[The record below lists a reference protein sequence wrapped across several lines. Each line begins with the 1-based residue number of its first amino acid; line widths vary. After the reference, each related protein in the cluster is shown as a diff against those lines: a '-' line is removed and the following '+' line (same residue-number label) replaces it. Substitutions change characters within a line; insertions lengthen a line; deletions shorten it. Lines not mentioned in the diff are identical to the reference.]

1 MPTTTQSEVTYDQ
14 CRFATG
20 KKEGIDEFCM
30 HRISVNAQRWKLV
43 KNSKTIFKPFKRGV
57 SSWHF
62 WRLDLVPCFQSSS
75 KQRTGLECAN
85 CHTTHTTL
93 WRRNNQGEPVCNAC
107 GLYYKLHNV
116 RQLLAKKSF
125 KSKVSAQFYTS
136 YFRVVRPLTMKKDGI
151 QTRKRKPKTSSRHH
165 SASGMLKQG
174 SPGGRVGGLGVVYLV
189 NWDSLHFNWHQLSTT
204 AIHI

>member
-1 MPTTTQSEVTYDQ
+1 M
-14 CRFATG
+14 
-20 KKEGIDEFCM
+20 
-30 HRISVNAQRWKLV
+30 
-43 KNSKTIFKPFKRGV
+43 
-57 SSWHF
+57 
-62 WRLDLVPCFQSSS
+62 
-75 KQRTGLECAN
+75 ECAN

-136 YFRVVRPLTMKKDGI
+136 YFQVVRPLTMKKDGI

-165 SASGMLKQG
+165 SASGTLKQG
-174 SPGGRVGGLGVVYLV
+174 SLGGLRLRAPLHEALQVTPRQVKVLECKRAFSFPTEG
-189 NWDSLHFNWHQLSTT
+189 SLIYPLGKFTSV
-204 AIHI
+204 HIFRLPP